1 MLTLKKVLGN
11 CVHMVNTKNNVRSY
25 FSYFSSSDQIMN
37 VLSCLE
43 LFLLNTNIQFQ
54 GHYIWRE
61 AGGGRKRTTHLAE
74 STFII
79 FY

>member
-1 MLTLKKVLGN
+1 MLILKNVLGN
-11 CVHMVNTKNNVRSY
+11 CVHMVNTKNNVRRY
-25 FSYFSSSDQIMN
+25 CSSDQIMN

-43 LFLLNTNIQFQ
+43 LFLINTNIQFQ

-61 AGGGRKRTTHLAE
+61 AGRGRKRTTHLAE